1 MISLILAVATR
12 YLLPLLLLLA
22 VYLLLHGHNVP
33 GGGFVGGLVA
43 SAAFSLYTM
52 ANGAAAARK
61 ILAVDPRTLMGIGLL
76 AILAS
81 GVCGLILKEPFMTG
95 LWTDI
100 KVPVLGK
107 MGTPVLFDC
116 GVFLVVIGITLTFI
130 FSLEED

>member
-1 MISLILAVATR
+1 MTSLILAIATR

-43 SAAFSLYTM
+43 SAAFSLYTL

-61 ILAVDPRTLMGIGLL
+61 ILVVNPRILMGIGLL
-76 AILAS
+76 ALLAS
-81 GVCGLILKEPFMTG
+81 GVCGMLLEEPFLTG
-95 LWTDI
+95 LWIKI

-107 MGTPVLFDC
+107 MGTPFFFDC
-116 GVFLVVIGITLTFI
+116 GVFLVVIGVTLTFI

>member
-1 MISLILAVATR
+1 MISLILTVATR
-12 YLLPLLLLLA
+12 YMLPLLLLLA

-43 SAAFSLYTM
+43 SAAFSLYTL

-61 ILAVDPRTLMGIGLL
+61 ILVVDPRSLMGTGLL
-76 AILAS
+76 VLLGS
-81 GVCGLILKEPFMTG
+81 GVWGLFQEKPFLTG
-95 LWTDI
+95 LWTTI

-107 MGTPVLFDC
+107 VGTPFLFDC

>member
-12 YLLPLLLLLA
+12 YLLSLLLLLA

-81 GVCGLILKEPFMTG
+81 GVFGLILEEPFMTG
-95 LWTDI
+95 LWTEI

-107 MGTPVLFDC
+107 IGTPFLFDC
-116 GVFLVVIGITLTFI
+116 GVFFVVIGITLTFI